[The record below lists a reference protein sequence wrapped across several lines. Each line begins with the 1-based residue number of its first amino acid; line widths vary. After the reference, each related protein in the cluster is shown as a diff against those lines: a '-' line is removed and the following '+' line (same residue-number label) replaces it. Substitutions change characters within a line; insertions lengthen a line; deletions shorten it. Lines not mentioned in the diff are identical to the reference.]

1 MFLKIHNLI
10 DYSLLLVIE
19 TSKGMSEHD
28 VDSQINQTLIGAA
41 EFDFGSFGA
50 QLPTNSKKEDGEPAA
65 VSPGN

>member
-50 QLPTNSKKEDGEPAA
+50 QLSPKKEEGDQA
-65 VSPGN
+65 